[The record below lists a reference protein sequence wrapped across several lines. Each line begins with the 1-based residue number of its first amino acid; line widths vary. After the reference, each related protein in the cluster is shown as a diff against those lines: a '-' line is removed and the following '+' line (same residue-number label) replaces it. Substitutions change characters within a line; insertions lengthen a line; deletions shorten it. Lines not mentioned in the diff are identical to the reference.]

1 MLSISSELIEL
12 FMYLSILSSCL
23 LILKTIFQFF
33 KWFLGWWFIMNVDIY
48 TEQPILDVGQTIES
62 WFGSVNDTSKNICII
77 FSYFILFVFVL
88 CIFGLIFRRK
98 WYILTF

>member
-33 KWFLGWWFIMNVDIY
+33 KWFLGW
-48 TEQPILDVGQTIES
+48 
-62 WFGSVNDTSKNICII
+62 
-77 FSYFILFVFVL
+77 
-88 CIFGLIFRRK
+88 
-98 WYILTF
+98 